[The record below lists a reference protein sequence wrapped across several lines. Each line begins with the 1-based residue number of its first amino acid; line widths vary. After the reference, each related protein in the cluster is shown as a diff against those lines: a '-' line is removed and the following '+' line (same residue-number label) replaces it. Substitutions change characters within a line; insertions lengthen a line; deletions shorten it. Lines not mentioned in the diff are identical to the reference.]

1 MILSVGYLLR
11 VYSECMLSGMSV
23 CVLADGTE
31 VRADSMTAR
40 PLLLGAMAALSAGA
54 AAIHFAVTF
63 QHFSEYSLYGVF
75 FLALAWAQLVWPVV
89 LIALPARRQSAS
101 WMPASWLPASW
112 LPAWLWLGIVGNAGV
127 LVIYFASRSV
137 GLPFGPDAKTTE
149 AWGGLD
155 LVCAIEEILLVVI
168 AAVVLAR
175 PGLLGRPVRLRGQMR
190 SLAGLLA
197 VPVVVIA
204 ATAAV
209 MTPAWAGSEG
219 PAGMASGSSSSSSAG
234 SSGSGSSGSGSSG
247 SMASSSASLQGG
259 MGDMG
264 STNGQPDMQM
274 YGNANPP
281 TAAQVE
287 AAATLVKQT
296 DASLVRFEN
305 VNNAI
310 AAGYTERLVTN
321 GEEHLLCQNC
331 PPAYAGLNPQDPG
344 SLVYAINVKGHAP
357 ILLGAM
363 YLMGD
368 GNGPQVGGGLTR
380 WHSHLEVCQGG
391 KVIIA
396 GFGLA
401 LPDTCDQSTWK
412 DKYTTQMLHVWVV
425 PYPGGV
431 FSDDL
436 STAATT
442 AAAQAALAETKP
454 GQLAP

>member
-1 MILSVGYLLR
+1 
-11 VYSECMLSGMSV
+11 
-23 CVLADGTE
+23 
-31 VRADSMTAR
+31 
-40 PLLLGAMAALSAGA
+40 MAALSAGA
-54 AAIHFAVTF
+54 AAIHFAVMF
-63 QHFSEYSLYGVF
+63 EHFSEYYLYGVF
-75 FLALAWAQLVWPVV
+75 FLVLAWAQLVWPVV
-89 LIALPARRQSAS
+89 LISLPSLTWAPAAARPARF
-101 WMPASWLPASW
+101 PAGWSRSGLAPLAARR
-112 LPAWLWLGIVGNAGV
+112 LAAWLWLGIAGNAGV
-127 LVIYFASRSV
+127 LVIYFSSRSI
-137 GLPFGPDAKTTE
+137 GLPFGPDTKTAE
-149 AWGGLD
+149 GWGGLD

-168 AAVVLAR
+168 AAAVLAR
-175 PGLLGRPVRLRGQMR
+175 PGLLARPVRLRSKAR
-190 SLAGLLA
+190 SLASLLA
-197 VPVVVIA
+197 APVVVIA
-204 ATAAV
+204 ATTAV

-219 PAGMASGSSSSSSAG
+219 PAGMAGMA
-234 SSGSGSSGSGSSG
+234 SGSSGSSSG
-247 SMASSSASLQGG
+247 SMAGSSDSLQGG

-264 STNGQPDMQM
+264 STNGLPDMKM
-274 YGNANPP
+274 YGIANPP

-287 AAATLVKQT
+287 AAANLVKET

-310 AAGYTERLVTN
+310 AAGYTERLATN

-331 PPAYAGLNPQDPG
+331 SSAFEGLNPQDPS

-391 KVIIA
+391 RIIIA

-401 LPDTCDQSTWK
+401 LPGQCDPSTWK
-412 DKYTTQMLHVWVV
+412 DQYTTQMLHVWVV

-442 AAAQAALAETKP
+442 AAAQAALAETKT